1 MLERSLF
8 NTSAFCPNAM
18 DEEVEEDDGLGPS
31 DTDEG
36 EANEDRDEDD
46 ISLVGPE
53 SDENDNFGGDQGDD
67 EL

>member
-1 MLERSLF
+1 
-8 NTSAFCPNAM
+8 M

-36 EANEDRDEDD
+36 EANEDREDDD

-53 SDENDNFGGDQGDD
+53 SDEDDNFGGDQDD
-67 EL
+67 FPHLMPA